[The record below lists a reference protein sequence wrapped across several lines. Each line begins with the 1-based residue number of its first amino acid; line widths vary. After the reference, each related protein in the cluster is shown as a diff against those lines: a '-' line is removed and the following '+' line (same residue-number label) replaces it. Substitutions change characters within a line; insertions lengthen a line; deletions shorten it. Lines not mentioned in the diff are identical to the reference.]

1 MTSPIE
7 PTTSTALPDEPATE
21 AAVVPEPAGPDT
33 ATTAPASLR
42 WRVVDI
48 VVASVIGV
56 ASGVLFW
63 AWGLAYNG
71 LSAPLQLLPGLS
83 AILGGGWLFA
93 GVLGGLVIRKPGA
106 AIYTEL
112 LAAVVS
118 ALVGTQWGFL
128 TLESGLVQGLGAEL
142 VFLAFAYRRFTLP
155 VSILAGAG
163 AGVALAIN
171 DLILWYPGVGLLF
184 QSVYFVAAVISGA
197 VIAGIGSFYL
207 VRALARTGALQRFA
221 AGQEVTGV
229 V

>member
-7 PTTSTALPDEPATE
+7 PHTTTEAPTEAVVETTQAADPADSTA
-21 AAVVPEPAGPDT
+21 
-33 ATTAPASLR
+33 TAPPSRLR

-71 LSAPLQLLPGLS
+71 LSAPLQLLPGFS

-155 VSILAGAG
+155 VSILAGAL

-171 DLILWYPGVGLLF
+171 DLILWYPGVAFTF
-184 QSVYFVAAVISGA
+184 QVVYFVAAVISGA

-207 VRALARTGALQRFA
+207 ARALARTGALQRFA
-221 AGQEVTGV
+221 VGQEVTGAV
-229 V
+229 